1 MKAGTA
7 ALSRHYNQLGEAAKL
22 RVTGRDVRTLTT
34 FLVQTRSDGK
44 TDIAREDVLS
54 FASGQ
59 RLQVQDGEGYVIT
72 AGSRKVG
79 LVFLHHEVGNGTDY
93 NGIRG
98 VYGLGRTMVCDLNRA
113 QEDMTVLQW

>member
-1 MKAGTA
+1 M
-7 ALSRHYNQLGEAAKL
+7 
-22 RVTGRDVRTLTT
+22 
-34 FLVQTRSDGK
+34 
-44 TDIAREDVLS
+44 
-54 FASGQ
+54 
-59 RLQVQDGEGYVIT
+59 QDGEGYVIT